1 VSALRRRIAEAQVA
15 VMFLTRLPAGPLPD
29 KVPTIAQAAWAF
41 PLAGLLVGAI
51 SGAVFVAMA
60 SVLPGLPAALL
71 ALATSAIVTGALH
84 EDGLADLA
92 DGFGGGQDK
101 AAKLDIMRDSRI
113 GSYGVVA
120 LILTLALTGS
130 AIAEA
135 GSFLL
140 FLVIGTA
147 SRTAMVIALALMP
160 PARDNGLGQ
169 AAALKRGA
177 TVPLALLIAVTT
189 AALAG
194 SLLLLIPIALITF
207 AIARLAMRQ
216 IGGQTGDVMGAIQKL
231 GECGAWLTAAALIG

>member
-1 VSALRRRIAEAQVA
+1 MSALRRRIAEAQVA

-41 PLAGLLVGAI
+41 PLAGLLVGTI

-135 GSFLL
+135 GSFPL
-140 FLVIGTA
+140 FLVIGAA
-147 SRTAMVIALALMP
+147 SRTAMVVALALMP

-177 TVPLALLIAVTT
+177 TVPFALLIAVTT

-207 AIARLAMRQ
+207 AIARLAMHQ